1 MIRKILVTILLLSQ
15 VLLADTWLGGGGGI
29 FIPLKAGNYSY
40 DPGIG
45 WKISVQHNFSPQ
57 NTDYLGFIISVSGYQ
72 NEINDFYFD
81 NSSYRMKQND
91 IQLGLVYNVFRYQ
104 DHHFELSVGYISKS
118 IETDFNQLNI
128 SQNDSGFYLGFGDK
142 FVLNEFFLF
151 EGIFSWQFYETET
164 NWGTVALNGPKIELL
179 IWMKVLS
186 SE

>member
-1 MIRKILVTILLLSQ
+1 
-15 VLLADTWLGGGGGI
+15 
-29 FIPLKAGNYSY
+29 
-40 DPGIG
+40 
-45 WKISVQHNFSPQ
+45 
-57 NTDYLGFIISVSGYQ
+57 
-72 NEINDFYFD
+72 
-81 NSSYRMKQND
+81 MKQND

-104 DHHFELSVGYISKS
+104 DHHFELSAGYLSKS

-142 FVLNEFFLF
+142 FVLNEFFSF
-151 EGIFSWQFYETET
+151 EGIFSWQFYKTET